1 MRHFHESKLS
11 ITFDLHVLST
21 PPAFVLSQDQTLQFY
36 ITETFS
42 SVHSL
47 LTYLLIN
54 LLCVC
59 YSVFKDQLFI
69 LARRFGRKEK
79 ITNLHPGV
87 KPFYRS
93 LSLFRSTAATISP
106 WRDPRN
112 RCGLY
117 GRTRLTVKS
126 FFRFF
131 KQSAPR
137 VWTQGA
143 LLKKFRRRPTFPHSF
158 PCSIISAVGLNFCVR
173 DGNRCDP
180 YAIATEKL

>member
-36 ITETFS
+36 ILNTFS

-47 LTYLLIN
+47 LTYFFLN

-69 LARRFGRKEK
+69 LVRRFGRKEK

-87 KPFYRS
+87 KPFYHS
-93 LSLFRSTAATISP
+93 LSLFRSTAATIPP
-106 WRDPRN
+106 WGDPRN

-117 GRTRLTVKS
+117 GRARLTVKS
-126 FFRFF
+126 FFLFF
-131 KQSAPR
+131 QTKCPSGVNPR
-137 VWTQGA
+137 GTSQ
-143 LLKKFRRRPTFPHSF
+143 
-158 PCSIISAVGLNFCVR
+158 
-173 DGNRCDP
+173 
-180 YAIATEKL
+180 